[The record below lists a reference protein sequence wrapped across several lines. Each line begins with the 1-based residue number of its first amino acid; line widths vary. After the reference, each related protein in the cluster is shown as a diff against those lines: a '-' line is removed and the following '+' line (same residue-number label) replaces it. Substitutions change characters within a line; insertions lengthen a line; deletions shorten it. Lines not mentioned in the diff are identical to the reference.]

1 MPRSRGLVAAAVLVV
16 TLAVGLAACGSDEP
30 GAAESTGGDAAQATD
45 TGAAP
50 AQPAPTKAP
59 PAGQA
64 AEPTDMEN
72 GRHMVVLKQVSVS
85 GRTVTFDLVQW
96 FSGDAATKA
105 AAEDGEESPPPNDYY
120 IRNVN
125 PRLRTLSV
133 TPDARLS
140 LTRLTLNA
148 GGSGNAAANVEV
160 DLATIQANGRDH
172 LFWATVQ
179 GGRIVALE
187 EQYVP

>member
-1 MPRSRGLVAAAVLVV
+1 MPGSRRLVAAAVLVV

-30 GAAESTGGDAAQATD
+30 GPGDTESAGGDAAQPTD
-45 TGAAP
+45 TGAA
-50 AQPAPTKAP
+50 PAPTKAP
-59 PAGQA
+59 PAGQP
-64 AEPTDMEN
+64 AEPTDMQN
-72 GRHMVVLKQVSVS
+72 GRHPVVVKQVSVS

-105 AAEDGEESPPPNDYY
+105 AAEDGQESPPPNDYY

-125 PRLRTLSV
+125 PRLRTLPV

-140 LTRLTLNA
+140 LTRQTLNA
-148 GGSGNAAANVEV
+148 GGSGSAAANVEV

>member
-1 MPRSRGLVAAAVLVV
+1 MPRSRGLVAAAVLIV
-16 TLAVGLAACGSDEP
+16 TLAVGVAACGSDEP
-30 GAAESTGGDAAQATD
+30 APGAAEATD
-45 TGAAP
+45 GTTAP
-50 AQPAPTKAP
+50 AQPTTAAAPASQP
-59 PAGQA
+59 GEPAEMQ
-64 AEPTDMEN
+64 N
-72 GRHMVVLKQVSVS
+72 GRHPVVVKQVDAA

-96 FSGDAATKA
+96 FDGDAATKA

-125 PRLRTLSV
+125 PRLRTLPV
-133 TPDARLS
+133 TPDARLT
-140 LTRLTLNA
+140 LTGVTLGP
-148 GGSGNAAANVEV
+148 GGADTTEV
-160 DLATIQANGRDH
+160 DLATVAAKGRNH